1 MAVTGKEDIC
11 TDGTKVFIVKNGS
24 PLMSQLVGTDCTAG
38 SVIGTFYAVEKDYL
52 FATIAD
58 LVCFK
63 IAAENADKTTE
74 GPGTF

>member
-1 MAVTGKEDIC
+1 
-11 TDGTKVFIVKNGS
+11 
-24 PLMSQLVGTDCTAG
+24 MSQLVGTDCTAG
-38 SVIGTFYAVEKDYL
+38 SVIGTFCAVEKDYL

-63 IAAENADKTTE
+63 IAAESADKTTE